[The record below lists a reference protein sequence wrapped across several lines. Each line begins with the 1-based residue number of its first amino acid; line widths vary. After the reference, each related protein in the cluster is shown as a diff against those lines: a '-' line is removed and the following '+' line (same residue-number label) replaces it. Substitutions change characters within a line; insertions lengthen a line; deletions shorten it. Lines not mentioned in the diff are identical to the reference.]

1 MAVISIARPR
11 PLWLPPLVAGAA
23 LLVTAGMLL
32 PLAYLVLRTA
42 GAGEAFWETVARQ
55 RTLDI
60 ILRTCLLA
68 VAVSGAAIALSLPLA
83 WLTARTDLA
92 LRGVWSVLLALPLV
106 FPSYVGAFTFV
117 AALGPRGMLQ
127 TVLEPLGVER
137 LPEIY
142 GFAGAWLVLTLFTYP
157 YVLLPV
163 RAAMQ
168 RLDRSIEEAARSVGK
183 GALMVFL
190 RVTVPQLRP
199 ALAAGGLLVALYT
212 LSDFGVVSILRF
224 DSLTRVIFVEYKSA
238 FDRSAAAS
246 LALVLVAIGMLFVLL
261 ESLTRGKARYHSR
274 GNGPART
281 VALGRWKWP
290 ALLFCGS
297 VAALSLA
304 LPSGVIAY
312 WLVRGLVA
320 DQSVDFVR
328 PAVWNSVY
336 ASGLAAGAAVAAAL
350 PVAVLSV
357 RHPGLLSRVVEKI
370 SYSGF
375 ALPGITIAL
384 ALVFFG
390 ANYAPFL
397 YQSLGLLVFAYVVRF
412 LPQAVG
418 ACRSTLLQVN
428 PNTEEAARGLGQNGF
443 NVFRRVTLPQ
453 LLPGIS
459 AGGMLVFL
467 TAMKELPATLLLSP
481 LGFSTLATQ
490 IWSSTREAMF
500 ARAAL
505 PALILVAISA
515 VPMTLIILR
524 ERRPQ

>member
-11 PLWLPPLVAGAA
+11 AHRLPPVVAGAA

-32 PLAYLVLRTA
+32 PIAYLVLRTA
-42 GAGEAFWETVARQ
+42 GAGDAFWETIGRP

-60 ILRTCLLA
+60 IIRTCLLA
-68 VAVSGAAIALSLPLA
+68 AAVAGAAITLSLPLA
-83 WLTARTDLA
+83 WLTTRTDLP
-92 LRGVWSVLLALPLV
+92 LRDVWSVLLVLPLV
-106 FPSYVGAFTFV
+106 FPSYVGAFAFV

-127 TVLEPLGVER
+127 ALLAPLGVER

-163 RAAMQ
+163 RAVMQ
-168 RLDRSIEEAARSVGK
+168 RLDRSIEEAARSLGK
-183 GALMVFL
+183 GALTVFL

-224 DSLTRVIFVEYKSA
+224 DSLTRVIFVQYKSA
-238 FDRSAAAS
+238 FDRSGAAS

-261 ESLTRGKARYHSR
+261 ESVTRGRARYYGR
-274 GNGPART
+274 GSGLPRT

-290 ALLFCGS
+290 ALLFCGLI
-297 VAALSLA
+297 AALSLA
-304 LPSGVIAY
+304 LPAGVIAY
-312 WLVRGLVA
+312 WLARGLA
-320 DQSVDFVR
+320 AGQSVDFVR

-336 ASGLAAGAAVAAAL
+336 ASGLAAAAAVAAAL
-350 PVAVLSV
+350 PVALLSV
-357 RHPGLLSRVVEKI
+357 RHPGVLSRLIEKI
-370 SYSGF
+370 TYSGF

-384 ALVFFG
+384 ALVFFA
-390 ANYAPFL
+390 ANYTPFL

-428 PNTEEAARGLGQNGF
+428 PNTEEAARGLGHNGF

-490 IWSSTREAMF
+490 IWSSTTEAMF

-505 PALILVAISA
+505 PALVLVAISA
-515 VPMTLIILR
+515 LPMTLIILR
-524 ERRPQ
+524 ERRSQ